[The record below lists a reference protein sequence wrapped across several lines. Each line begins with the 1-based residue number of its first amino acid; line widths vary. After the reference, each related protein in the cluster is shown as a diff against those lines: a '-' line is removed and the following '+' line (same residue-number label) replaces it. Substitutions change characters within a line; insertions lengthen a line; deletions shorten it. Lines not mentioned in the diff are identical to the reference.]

1 LYSNE
6 KEMTWD
12 NVNIT
17 NKIMFLRK
25 LVLND
30 IDYKS
35 GDEYILDA
43 LITGSQNTYS
53 GDIGFEVQSHHIVY
67 MKRTWDSTVV
77 NQKDDSVVNEI
88 KNKIEKY

>member
-1 LYSNE
+1 MYSNE
-6 KEMTWD
+6 NEMKWD

-53 GDIGFEVQSHHIVY
+53 GDIGFEVQSHHIEY

-88 KNKIEKY
+88 KNKINKF

>member
-1 LYSNE
+1 MYSNE
-6 KEMTWD
+6 NEMIWD

-25 LVLND
+25 LILND

-43 LITGSQNTYS
+43 
-53 GDIGFEVQSHHIVY
+53 
-67 MKRTWDSTVV
+67 
-77 NQKDDSVVNEI
+77 
-88 KNKIEKY
+88 

>member
-1 LYSNE
+1 MYSNE
-6 KEMTWD
+6 NEMTWD

-53 GDIGFEVQSHHIVY
+53 GDIGFEVQSHHITY

-88 KNKIEKY
+88 KNKINKF

>member
-1 LYSNE
+1 MYSNE
-6 KEMTWD
+6 NEMIWD

-25 LVLND
+25 LILND

-43 LITGSQNTYS
+43 LITGSQNTFS
-53 GDIGFEVQSHHIVY
+53 GDMGFEVQSHHIEY
-67 MKRTWDSTVV
+67 MKRKWDSTIV
-77 NQKDDSVVNEI
+77 NQKDDSVVEKI
-88 KNKIEKY
+88 KQKINKF

>member
-6 KEMTWD
+6 KEMKWD

-88 KNKIEKY
+88 KNKINKF

>member
-1 LYSNE
+1 M
-6 KEMTWD
+6 KWD

-17 NKIMFLRK
+17 NKIIFLRE

-30 IDYKS
+30 VDYKR

-43 LITGSQNTYS
+43 LITGSQNTFS
-53 GDIGFEVQSHHIVY
+53 GDMGFVVQPHHTEY
-67 MKRTWDSTVV
+67 MKRKWDSTIV

-88 KNKIEKY
+88 KNKINKF

>member
-1 LYSNE
+1 M
-6 KEMTWD
+6 KWD

-30 IDYKS
+30 INYKS

-53 GDIGFEVQSHHIVY
+53 GDIGFEVQLHHIAY
-67 MKRTWDSTVV
+67 MKRKWDSTVV

-88 KNKIEKY
+88 KNKINKF

>member
-6 KEMTWD
+6 KEMKWD

-53 GDIGFEVQSHHIVY
+53 GDIGVEVQSHHIVY
-67 MKRTWDSTVV
+67 MKRKWDSTVV

-88 KNKIEKY
+88 KNKINKF

>member
-1 LYSNE
+1 M
-6 KEMTWD
+6 KWD

-43 LITGSQNTYS
+43 LITGSQNTFS
-53 GDIGFEVQSHHIVY
+53 GDMGFVVQSHHTEY
-67 MKRTWDSTVV
+67 MKRKWDSTIV

-88 KNKIEKY
+88 KNKINKF

>member
-6 KEMTWD
+6 KEMKWD

-17 NKIMFLRK
+17 NKIIFLRE
-25 LVLND
+25 LILND
-30 IDYKS
+30 IDYKR

-53 GDIGFEVQSHHIVY
+53 GDIGFEVQSHHIAY

-77 NQKDDSVVNEI
+77 NQKDDSIVNEI
-88 KNKIEKY
+88 KNKINKF